1 MKIKC
6 CAFVPHYFVTELF
19 REAYMIFG
27 LTNSRSDAGS
37 IAIYWGQNG
46 NEGTLAATCASGDY
60 RFVNLAFLSSFG
72 NGRTPILNLAGHCD
86 PFSHGC
92 IGLSADVI
100 KCQRLGVEV
109 LLSIGG
115 GAGSYGLSSA
125 DDAREVAA
133 YVWDNFLGGS
143 SSRPL
148 GEAALD
154 GVDFDIESGGSQYWG
169 LLASYQIKSLIKIQF
184 YFFLKISICIRV
196 HIDFNYQIATFI
208 RVSYKIC

>member
-1 MKIKC
+1 MATHFLFF
-6 CAFVPHYFVTELF
+6 CAFVFFATL
-19 REAYMIFG
+19 
-27 LTNSRSDAGS
+27 SRSDAGS

-46 NEGTLAATCASGDY
+46 NEGTLAATCASGHY

-72 NGRTPILNLAGHCD
+72 NGRTPVLNLAGHCD

-92 IGLSADVI
+92 TGLSADVI
-100 KCQRLGVEV
+100 KCQRLGVKV

-133 YVWDNFLGGS
+133 YIWDNFLGGSS

-154 GVDFDIESGGSQYWG
+154 GVDFDIESGVSQYWD
-169 LLASYQIKSLIKIQF
+169 LLARYQIKSNQISHKNSICF
-184 YFFLKISICIRV
+184 SLKAQSCIRV
-196 HIDFNYQIATFI
+196 HDRF
-208 RVSYKIC
+208 